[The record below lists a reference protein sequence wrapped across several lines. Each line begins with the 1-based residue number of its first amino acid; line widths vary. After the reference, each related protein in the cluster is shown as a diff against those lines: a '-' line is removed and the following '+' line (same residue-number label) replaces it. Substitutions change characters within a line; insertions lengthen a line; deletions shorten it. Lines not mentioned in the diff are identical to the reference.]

1 MNLIQVYSLPG
12 THSADELCAIWKQ
25 NLVKDYKFVV
35 KQKNQS
41 GQHDLFV
48 NFCANQGIGKAIVFY
63 MHLQLSQQPG
73 LIDFV
78 KSPLSDSVFCTSTGA
93 KEKTSGG
100 QTPSLAS
107 SSRSQKSHEKI
118 LTTLQENVAFQRER
132 MDQLRKDNAAKQSA
146 LEMRMELAKEAEEHR
161 RREVERKTKRDDDEW
176 IDNKRAKLVS
186 RIQKQQDRI
195 LDLELKRASNE
206 KYETA
211 LTFVE

>member
-1 MNLIQVYSLPG
+1 MKRCIIVLQL
-12 THSADELCAIWKQ
+12 HFL
-25 NLVKDYKFVV
+25 
-35 KQKNQS
+35 
-41 GQHDLFV
+41 
-48 NFCANQGIGKAIVFY
+48 AIVFY

-78 KSPLSDSVFCTSTGA
+78 ERPLSDSVFRTSTGA

-206 KYETA
+206 NHKAA
-211 LTFVE
+211 LTFICRMIKSAEDEIAKLEHKVNELDE